1 MGIIVLLCT
10 DGSEIATAALRS
22 GLPVLAPADR
32 VALLTLESLVDPDHQ
47 IDTGF
52 TITQGSSDGEEQ
64 IETSGD
70 WAAKTILDR
79 TVAVLELEGVELI
92 ARSGEA
98 GQTICDVAAE
108 LPADVVVMGCEY
120 HQRPKWLS
128 ACHGRLHVR
137 SRGPIRGLP
146 GAGAGRRI
154 TRPEAGGP

>member
-10 DGSEIATAALRS
+10 DGSEIATVALRS
-22 GLPVLAPADR
+22 ALPVLAPADR
-32 VALLTLESLVDPDHQ
+32 VVLLTVESLVDPDHQ
-47 IDTGF
+47 TGTGF

-79 TVAVLELEGVELI
+79 TVAALGLEGAELF

-108 LPADVVVMGCEY
+108 LPADVVVMGTG
-120 HQRPKWLS
+120 
-128 ACHGRLHVR
+128 GRSGFRRAMVGSTSDHVVR
-137 SRGPIRGLP
+137 HAVCPVLVQ
-146 GAGAGRRI
+146 GAG
-154 TRPEAGGP
+154 